1 MYRIDNERFYERFFQ
16 GNCFKHKSLSDKSRY
31 RIFPFSSNTSSSN
44 VLDSFDNILGSFIR
58 AVFGWKE
65 LKNFDSEKILDAI
78 CENVSFPST
87 HDKTALRCIIKDIYF
102 ENETHLVCNNVDTY
116 KYAVGTTT
124 DQNVSEYMV
133 STLCDKETVKE
144 AFGRQRNA
152 NLSLLDKLV
161 IENLPE
167 LEDDNK
173 LTPYASLFP
182 EIKALFTKDFEFL
195 AKKDD
200 TDFSSI
206 ILLLSYYY
214 FFYTSQVMLQLN
226 HFCGMNREI
235 TKTYFCV
242 QWEKVSRNR
251 EAFKNGW
258 KMIED
263 KASAMF
269 SHAVLLE
276 MLNQTDSDTLYCYD
290 DLLKEYNC
298 LFDDE
303 KSQMFAE
310 IESLKNKYRTECAKP
325 DGFFYDENNYCQGD
339 LGSLIHGFFDD
350 IMLQFKNTD
359 RKRANDAYSKS
370 FMDFCKNGFV
380 QRRGQSGNVLA
391 MTEEL
396 LVLMTMVTV
405 GDNERMRLNDL
416 FKGFEQRGLFFDYS
430 SKDCIVEFYEK
441 LNLIEKKSDSGDA
454 QYVKSF
460 L

>member
-1 MYRIDNERFYERFFQ
+1 MYRIDNDRFNNTFFS
-16 GNCFKHKSLSDKSRY
+16 GKSFRHSTLGEKCRY
-31 RIFPFSSNTSSSN
+31 RLFPFSSNTDSKN
-44 VLDSFDNILGSFIR
+44 VLDSFDNILGPFIR
-58 AVFGWKE
+58 AVFGWNV
-65 LKNFDSEKILDAI
+65 LRNFDSEKILDSI
-78 CENVSFPST
+78 SKNVTFQST
-87 HDKTALRCIIKDIYF
+87 QDKTALRSIIKDIYF

-124 DQNVSEYMV
+124 DQNVSEYLV
-133 STLCDKETVKE
+133 STLCDKEAVKE
-144 AFGRQRNA
+144 AFSRQRNT
-152 NLSLLDKLV
+152 NLSLLDRLV

-167 LEDDNK
+167 LENDNK

-182 EIKALFTKDFEFL
+182 EIKTLFTKDFEFL

-226 HFCGMNREI
+226 RFCGMDREI
-235 TKTYFCV
+235 TKLYFCV

-298 LFDDE
+298 LPDDE
-303 KSQMFAE
+303 KAQMFAE
-310 IESLKNKYRTECAKP
+310 IESLKTKYRTECAKP
-325 DGFFYDENNYCQGD
+325 DGFSYEENNYRQGD
-339 LGSLIHGFFDD
+339 LSSLLHGFFDD
-350 IMLQFKNTD
+350 IMLQFNKTD

-380 QRRGQSGNVLA
+380 QRRGQAGNVLA
-391 MTEEL
+391 MNEEQ
-396 LVLMTMVTV
+396 LVLMTKVTI
-405 GDNERMRLNDL
+405 GGNEKMRLNDL
-416 FKGFEQRGLFFDYS
+416 FKGFEQRGLFFDNS

-454 QYVKSF
+454 QYVKS
-460 L
+460 LL